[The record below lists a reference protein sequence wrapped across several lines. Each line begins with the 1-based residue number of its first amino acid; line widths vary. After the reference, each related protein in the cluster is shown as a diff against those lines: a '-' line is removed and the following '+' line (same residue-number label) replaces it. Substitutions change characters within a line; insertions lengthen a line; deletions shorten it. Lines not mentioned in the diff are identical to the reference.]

1 MERARGALDLKRRLA
16 TLRSAAGAC
25 RAGTS
30 VMGAAMRNGVLGSAS
45 ISRVA
50 RGGAAAF
57 VIYSVGVGLTYCSQL
72 LIARMVGIDT
82 YGVYAYVFAWMA
94 VLAYFSAL
102 GFDVALLRFVPAYG
116 AEHAWPLFRGVIR
129 YAERRATIV
138 GISVIL
144 VGVSVIMFRGLSPQ
158 LRNTFFI
165 GFMVVPVWALLWIR
179 CSVVRAFGGV
189 VSAIAPDRVV
199 RDGMLVGL
207 VALAS
212 WGLEWTLDA
221 PTVMMATLVSSVVG
235 LTLASLAM
243 RKLRPH
249 IIDDVL
255 PAYDTP
261 AWRRAALP
269 LVIIGAT
276 EALMNRTGVIL
287 LGWIADTKN
296 AGIYS
301 LAFNIALVVTLPRIA
316 VNTLF
321 APVISDLYARSDK
334 ETMQVLITRAASWTF
349 CAGICIAAALFVL
362 AEPLL
367 AWFGAGYEAGVPAL
381 RILLISQVM
390 AASAGSQLYVMTMT
404 GHERSAAG
412 LLVSCALVNAGASAV
427 LIGMFGLTGAA
438 IGTAVTLVV
447 WNVAMALFLRRR
459 LNLLPG
465 VLAIFRI
472 PLAKEPGVIIGRE
485 RVM

>member
-1 MERARGALDLKRRLA
+1 
-16 TLRSAAGAC
+16 
-25 RAGTS
+25 
-30 VMGAAMRNGVLGSAS
+30 
-45 ISRVA
+45 
-50 RGGAAAF
+50 
-57 VIYSVGVGLTYCSQL
+57 
-72 LIARMVGIDT
+72 
-82 YGVYAYVFAWMA
+82 
-94 VLAYFSAL
+94 
-102 GFDVALLRFVPAYG
+102 
-116 AEHAWPLFRGVIR
+116 
-129 YAERRATIV
+129 
-138 GISVIL
+138 
-144 VGVSVIMFRGLSPQ
+144 
-158 LRNTFFI
+158 
-165 GFMVVPVWALLWIR
+165 
-179 CSVVRAFGGV
+179 V

-212 WGLEWTLDA
+212 LGLEWTLDA

-243 RKLRPH
+243 RRLRPH
-249 IIDDVL
+249 IIDDVQ

-261 AWRRAALP
+261 TWRRAALP
-269 LVIIGAT
+269 LVIIGAI

-334 ETMQVLITRAASWTF
+334 ETMQVLITRASSWTF
-349 CAGICIAAALFVL
+349 CAGICIAAALFAL

-404 GHERSAAG
+404 GHERSAAV
-412 LLVSCALVNAGASAV
+412 LLVSCAMVNAGASAV

-472 PLAKEPGVIIGRE
+472 PPAKEPGVIIGRE

>member
-1 MERARGALDLKRRLA
+1 MAEGIH
-16 TLRSAAGAC
+16 G
-25 RAGTS
+25 GTP
-30 VMGAAMRNGVLGSAS
+30 V
-45 ISRVA
+45 SRVA
-50 RGGAAAF
+50 RGSVTAF
-57 VIYSVGVGLTYCSQL
+57 FVYCAGFGLTYCSQL
-72 LIARMVGIDT
+72 VIARVVGVDT
-82 YGVYAYVFAWMA
+82 YGVYAYVFAWMV

-102 GFDVALLRFVPAYG
+102 GFDVGLLRFVPAYE
-116 AEHAWPLFRGVIR
+116 AERAWPLLRGVIQ
-129 YAERRATIV
+129 YAQRRAMLV
-138 GISVIL
+138 GLSVIL
-144 VGVSVIMFRGLSPQ
+144 IGVCVVEAWASSAE
-158 LRNTFFI
+158 LRSTFLA
-165 GFMVVPVWALLWIR
+165 GFALVPILALVRIR
-179 CSVVRAFGGV
+179 CSAVRAFGGV
-189 VSAIAPDRVV
+189 VSALVPDRVV
-199 RDGMLVGL
+199 RDGTLIGLLAVASLGLGWTLNAPFVMVATLISSALGL
-207 VALAS
+207 VCA
-212 WGLEWTLDA
+212 G
-221 PTVMMATLVSSVVG
+221 
-235 LTLASLAM
+235 LAM
-243 RKLRPH
+243 RRRRPRA
-249 IIDDVL
+249 IVDIL
-255 PAYDTP
+255 PVYDTA
-261 AWRRAALP
+261 AWRRAAIP
-269 LVIIGAT
+269 LVILGAT

-349 CAGICIAAALFVL
+349 CAGICIAAVLFVL

-381 RILLISQVM
+381 HILLISQVM

-404 GHERSAAG
+404 GHERSAAV
-412 LLVSCALVNAGASAV
+412 LLVCCAMVNAGASAV

-438 IGTAVTLVV
+438 IGTAASLVI

-465 VLAIFRI
+465 VLTVFRI
-472 PLAKEPGVIIGRE
+472 PLEKQPGVITGRG